1 MAHVTFIVI
10 FHLKMIVCQK
20 NKFTTYIINETNQK
34 GCQMGLKNNQDWRN
48 IYILPFKTMA
58 IMASSIVPFS
68 FI

>member
-1 MAHVTFIVI
+1 
-10 FHLKMIVCQK
+10 MIVCQK